1 MQCLLLMKHLGRN
14 FVVKA
19 LQENFFLMKE
29 IPPSSFS
36 LSSEF
41 FDLQP
46 SSFYH
51 VMNTPSLITNV
62 FELLWSTNGIDIY
75 VKCIQL
81 HELIVTFYID
91 KPHVDSTWL
100 HANTNKPLLHFIV
113 LHPEVTSDSC
123 EHFFN
128 PYISLHLEDFD
139 FFPNASTCASI
150 VDLHNEVFIFVP
162 FSCAFSCT

>member
-1 MQCLLLMKHLGRN
+1 MECLLLMKHLGRN

-19 LQENFFLMKE
+19 LQEKFYFMKE
-29 IPPSSFS
+29 ISPSSFS

-46 SSFYH
+46 SNFYH

-62 FELLWSTNGIDIY
+62 FELLWSTNGNDIY

-91 KPHVDSTWL
+91 KLHVDSTWL
-100 HANTNKPLLHFIV
+100 HANTNKPLLHFIY
-113 LHPEVTSDSC
+113 
-123 EHFFN
+123 
-128 PYISLHLEDFD
+128 YILK
-139 FFPNASTCASI
+139 
-150 VDLHNEVFIFVP
+150 
-162 FSCAFSCT
+162 